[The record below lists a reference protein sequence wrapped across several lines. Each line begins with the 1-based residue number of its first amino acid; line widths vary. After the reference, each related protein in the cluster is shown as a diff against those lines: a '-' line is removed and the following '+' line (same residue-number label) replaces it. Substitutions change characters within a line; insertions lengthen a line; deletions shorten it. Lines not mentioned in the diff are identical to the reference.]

1 MELLLAVAVMAVAVA
16 SWIIATTFRIRIR
29 ENTTDLVHA
38 RKQIDACAEGL
49 QQAEKRLRTQ
59 SDHDQSRWAD
69 EFETVRQQMGE
80 AQVHLARHDEEIR
93 QHAEQLGDP
102 GTAGDLLG
110 TARSEMQRL
119 QQAVRDLDQRSRQ
132 AEEAAA
138 KAQGRYADAADGL
151 AQLRQQ
157 AELQLA
163 SMARDV
169 SQLARNLNGIEQYVQ
184 TRLDDEVAATRG
196 SDAHRVLAGGIH
208 AEQPAAADILPLLYD
223 AFVRELPLD
232 MLFRG
237 LPRQPGSRCYL
248 LWRAGNG
255 ESVEQRL
262 DTLLRGCGTDSG
274 TAAPGLTELR
284 GLLLTLYAAGP
295 AALQVGPLVAV
306 RTGDGLIGAVLSG
319 PDAGLLDGQATL
331 PPPEECKKLLTGLD
345 DGQLVDLGSW
355 AESHSS

>member
-1 MELLLAVAVMAVAVA
+1 MELLLAVAVMSVAVA

-29 ENTTDLVHA
+29 ENTTDLAQA
-38 RKQIDACAEGL
+38 RTQIAATAEGL

-93 QHAEQLGDP
+93 QHSDQLGDP

-110 TARSEMQRL
+110 TVRQEMERL
-119 QQAVRDLDQRSRQ
+119 QQAVEDLDQRARQ
-132 AEEAAA
+132 AEETAG
-138 KAQGRYADAADGL
+138 KAQNRYVDAADGL

-169 SQLARNLNGIEQYVQ
+169 SQLSRNLTGIEQYVQ

-196 SDAHRVLAGGIH
+196 SSAHRVLAGGIH

-223 AFVRELPLD
+223 AFVRELPLEV
-232 MLFRG
+232 LFHG
-237 LPRQPGSRCYL
+237 SPRQPGGRCYL
-248 LWRAGNG
+248 LWRGADGQP
-255 ESVEQRL
+255 VEERL
-262 DTLLRGCGTDSG
+262 ETLLRACATDSG
-274 TAAPGLTELR
+274 APAPGLTELR
-284 GLLLTLYAAGP
+284 GLLLTLYAGGP
-295 AALQVGPLVAV
+295 GALQVGPLVAV
-306 RTGDGLIGAVLSG
+306 RTADDLTGAVLAG
-319 PDAGLLDGQATL
+319 PDAGLLDGPGPL
-331 PPPEECKKLLTGLD
+331 PPPEECRKLLNGLD
-345 DGQLVDLGSW
+345 EGKLVDLGDW
-355 AESHSS
+355 ADSHSG

>member
-1 MELLLAVAVMAVAVA
+1 MELLLAVAVMSVAVA

-29 ENTTDLVHA
+29 ENTTDLTHA
-38 RKQIDACAEGL
+38 RNQIAACAEGL

-69 EFETVRQQMGE
+69 EFETVRQQMSE

-110 TARSEMQRL
+110 NARDEMQRL
-119 QQAVRDLDQRSRQ
+119 QQAVRDLDERARQ
-132 AEEAAA
+132 AEEAAG
-138 KAQGRYADAADGL
+138 KARGRYEDTTDGL
-151 AQLRQQ
+151 VQLRQQ

-196 SDAHRVLAGGIH
+196 SGAHRVLAGGIH
-208 AEQPAAADILPLLYD
+208 AEQPAAGDILPLLYD
-223 AFVRELPLD
+223 AFVRELPLQ

-237 LPRQPGSRCYL
+237 SPRQPGSRCYL
-248 LWRAGNG
+248 LWRADDG
-255 ESVEQRL
+255 EPVEQRL
-262 DTLLRGCGTDSG
+262 ETLLRGCAADSG
-274 TAAPGLTELR
+274 TPAPGLTELR

-295 AALQVGPLVAV
+295 GALQVGPLVAV
-306 RTGDGLIGAVLSG
+306 RTADALTGTVLAG
-319 PDAGLLDGQATL
+319 PDAGLLDGHATL

-345 DGQLVDLGSW
+345 DVRLVDLGSW
-355 AESHSS
+355 AESHSG